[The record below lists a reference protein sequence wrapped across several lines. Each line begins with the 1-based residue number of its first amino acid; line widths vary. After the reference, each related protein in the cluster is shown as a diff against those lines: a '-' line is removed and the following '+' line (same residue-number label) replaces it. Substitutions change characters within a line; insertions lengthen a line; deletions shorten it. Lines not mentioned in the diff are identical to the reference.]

1 MAYKNA
7 KDNRHN
13 AGIAKMM
20 SKVKNPNFSVAK
32 QNMSKRDKQIAEEY
46 GEYYLPGSDRGKT
59 FIKDSDGK
67 MLFPFSGN
75 FKEGYGG
82 ASKKQKKAAKEKHLK
97 LSDAEKVLNVAKQ
110 VKKKMDDDDLEF
122 RESWS
127 SLGGYTLDATGKMSR
142 HGKLL
147 PTPEGYLRGE

>member
-13 AGIAKMM
+13 ASIARMM

-32 QNMSKRDKQIAEEY
+32 QMSEKQIAKEH

-67 MLFPFSGN
+67 MLYP
-75 FKEGYGG
+75 FKEGYG
-82 ASKKQKKAAKEKHLK
+82 ASKKQKKAAKEKYLK
-97 LSDAEKVLNVAKQ
+97 QSDGEKVLNVAKQ
-110 VKKKMDDDDLEF
+110 VNKKMKKDDLSFSETY
-122 RESWS
+122 
-127 SLGGYTLDATGKMSR
+127 GGISGHTLDAKGKMSKY
-142 HGKLL
+142 GKLL
-147 PTPEGYLRGE
+147 DDPEGF

>member
-13 AGIAKMM
+13 AAMAKMM
-20 SKVKNPNFSVAK
+20 GKVKDPNFSVAK

-67 MLFPFSGN
+67 MLYPFKSN
-75 FKEGYGG
+75 LKEGYGG
-82 ASKKQKKAAKEKHLK
+82 ASKKQKKAAKEKYLK
-97 LSDAEKVLNVAKQ
+97 QSDAERVLNVAKQ
-110 VKKKMDDDDLEF
+110 VKKKMDEDDLDF
-122 RESWS
+122 RETWS
-127 SLGGYTLDATGKMSR
+127 DLGGYTLDAKGKMSKY
-142 HGKLL
+142 GKLL
-147 PTPEGYLRGE
+147 DDPEGF

>member
-13 AGIAKMM
+13 ASIAKMM

-32 QNMSKRDKQIAEEY
+32 QMSEKQIAEEH

-59 FIKDSDGK
+59 FIKDSDGE
-67 MLFPFSGN
+67 MLYPFKSN

-110 VKKKMDDDDLEF
+110 VKKKMDDDDLSFSETY
-122 RESWS
+122 
-127 SLGGYTLDATGKMSR
+127 GGISGHTLDAKGKMSKY
-142 HGKLL
+142 GKLL
-147 PTPEGYLRGE
+147 DDPEGF

>member
-13 AGIAKMM
+13 ACMAKMM
-20 SKVKNPNFSVAK
+20 GKVKNPNFSIAK
-32 QNMSKRDKQIAEEY
+32 QMSEKQTAKEY

-67 MLFPFSGN
+67 MLYPFKSN

-82 ASKKQKKAAKEKHLK
+82 ASKEQKKAAKKKYLK
-97 LSDAEKVLNVAKQ
+97 QSDGERVLNVAKQ
-110 VKKKMDDDDLEF
+110 VNKKMKEDDLSFSEWAGI
-122 RESWS
+122 S
-127 SLGGYTLDATGKMSR
+127 GHTLDAKGKMSKY
-142 HGKLL
+142 GKLL
-147 PTPEGYLRGE
+147 DDPEGF